1 MGVPLLTML
10 INISQNPKETPIKKS
25 KRDKPFYLTCYALQQ
40 NVFLVTKISEEII
53 FVVKNTA
60 LVTKYEF
67 RH

>member
-25 KRDKPFYLTCYALQQ
+25 KRHKPFYLTCYALQQ
-40 NVFLVTKISEEII
+40 NVFLVTKISEEIF